1 MAHPALN
8 IVRAPD
14 PAQEQ
19 DVGERVWATIPKDLV
34 AAIEDFHHERRLKNR
49 SQAIRCL
56 IEYGLE
62 YAKGKRMT

>member
-8 IVRAPD
+8 LVRPPD
-14 PAQEQ
+14 PTPEQE
-19 DVGERVWATIPKDLV
+19 VGERVWATIPKDLV
-34 AAIEDFHHERRLKNR
+34 AAIEDFHHHNRLKNR